1 MLNRLPPRVRG
12 SFRLAVRRPAWSDA
26 DVDDELRFHVEM
38 RVEQLMARGATRAEA
53 EEEARRRFGPSWDE
67 AVRHLH
73 RSGRAREER
82 LAMRERFDA
91 VWQDLR
97 YAVRTLRRAPRFALA
112 AVLSL
117 ALGLGATTVVFSLV
131 DHVVLRPLPY
141 ADPARLVVVREAVA
155 DLSTVY
161 PTMPANASHYLEFR
175 RACTVCD
182 GVAAI
187 KRSALTLTGVGDPQ
201 RVGAVRVSA
210 NLFSVLGVAPALG
223 RGFRAEE
230 DRPGAARVVVL
241 SDAFWRRQFGGD
253 PRVIG
258 RTVTLNDAAFEIVG
272 VLPPRAGLQ
281 GGDALGA
288 LVGLPRE
295 VDVYRPLA
303 LTRREETTPG
313 EFDYAVI
320 ARLGAD
326 ATSEQLEG
334 QLAGLTAGMLERS
347 GQPLDAVR
355 PVVTPLQEQVVG
367 GAGRPLLVLLAA
379 VAAVLLIVCVNLANL
394 ALVRAAGRE
403 RESAVR
409 VAMGAGRARIARLA
423 LAESLVLAVV
433 GCAAALLL
441 ARWGLDA
448 LVALAPATLP
458 RIGEVRLDGRVFA
471 SVAVLAAVVALVV
484 GALPALRAGRVQPAE
499 TLKAG
504 TRTVKGGRIAAR
516 RRALF
521 IAAQVAFSTVLL
533 VAAGLLLTSFQRV
546 LRVERG
552 FETEGVLALDV
563 VLPGNAYASDVR
575 RMQYFDRV
583 QAELA
588 GVRGVSTAAVASAM
602 PLEGETWV
610 DGIARAED
618 GRSGGERPT
627 ANLRFVTPTYFAAVG
642 TPVRRGRAFVAEDR
656 GRRTVVVSERVA
668 RTLWPGEDAVGQR
681 IMAGNN
687 DTAAVVVGV
696 ASDVRTSR
704 LEEEG
709 SLVVYLPAWEYPP
722 AQATLVVRTSAD
734 ADAVTGAVRAAL
746 RRVDPAVPVARV
758 RTMSDVVA
766 TATAAR
772 RFQLG
777 LLALFAA
784 MALVTAAT
792 GIYGVIAQSLASRAG
807 EIGVRLALG
816 ARPADVRRL
825 VLREGLTPAAV
836 GLVVG
841 VAAAVV
847 LGRGLQA
854 MLFQVRPGDPAT
866 LAGVTLVLGAVALV
880 ACAIPARRAA
890 ATGVAAML
898 RQE

>member
-12 SFRLAVRRPAWSDA
+12 AFRLAVRRPAWTDA
-26 DVDDELRFHVEM
+26 DVDDELRFHLEM
-38 RVEQLMARGATRAEA
+38 RVEQLVARGWTREEA
-53 EEEARRRFGPSWDE
+53 EVEARRRFGPSWDE

-73 RSGRAREER
+73 ESGRAREER
-82 LAMRERFDA
+82 LAMRERLDA

-117 ALGLGATTVVFSLV
+117 ALGLGATTVIFSLV

-141 ADPARLVVVREAVA
+141 ADPGRLVVVREAIA
-155 DLSTVY
+155 ELRAVY
-161 PTMPANASHYLEFR
+161 PTMPANASHFLAFR
-175 RACTVCD
+175 RACTACE

-187 KRSALTLTGVGDPQ
+187 KRSAVTLTGRGDPQ
-201 RVGAVRVSA
+201 RVGAARVSA
-210 NLFSVLGVAPALG
+210 NLFAVLGVAPALG
-223 RGFRAEE
+223 RGFREEE

-253 PRVIG
+253 PSVVG
-258 RTVTLNDAAFEIVG
+258 RTVTLNDAPFEVVG
-272 VLPPRAGLQ
+272 VLPPRVGLP

-288 LVGLPRE
+288 LIGLPRE

-303 LTRREETTPG
+303 LTPREETTPG

-320 ARLGAD
+320 ARVRPGVTPA
-326 ATSEQLEG
+326 QLEG
-334 QLAGLTAGMLERS
+334 QLGGLLAGVLERAGATPGS
-347 GQPLDAVR
+347 VR
-355 PVVTPLQEQVVG
+355 PVVVPMQEQVVG

-394 ALVRAAGRE
+394 TLVRAGGRE

-409 VAMGAGRARIARLA
+409 VAMGAGRGRIARLA
-423 LAESLVLAVV
+423 LAESAVLALA
-433 GCAAALLL
+433 GCAVALLL

-458 RIGEVRLDGRVFA
+458 RIAEVRLDGRVFA
-471 SVAVLAAVVALVV
+471 AAALLATVVGLGV
-484 GALPALRAGRVQPAE
+484 GALPALRAGRIQPGE

-504 TRTVKGGRIAAR
+504 TRTVKGGRTAAR
-516 RRALF
+516 RRSLF
-521 IAAQVAFSTVLL
+521 ITAQVAFSTVLL
-533 VAAGLLLTSFQRV
+533 VAAGLLLTSFVRV
-546 LRVERG
+546 LRVDRG
-552 FETEGVLALDV
+552 FETAGVLALDV
-563 VLPGNAYASDVR
+563 VLPVASYDTDAR
-575 RMQYFDRV
+575 RLQYFEQV
-583 QAELA
+583 QAALA
-588 GVRGVSTAAVASAM
+588 GVGGVRSSAVASAL

-610 DGIARAED
+610 DGIARADAAGE
-618 GRSGGERPT
+618 GGERPT
-627 ANLRFVTPTYFAAVG
+627 ANLRFVSPDYFATVG
-642 TPVRRGRAFVAEDR
+642 TPVRRGQSFSSTDR

-668 RTLWPGEDAVGQR
+668 RTLWPGQDPVGQR
-681 IMAGNN
+681 ILAGNS

-709 SLVVYLPAWEYPP
+709 SLVVYLPVWEYPP
-722 AQATLVVRTSAD
+722 AQASLVVRTAGDPSAAT
-734 ADAVTGAVRAAL
+734 ADVRAAL
-746 RRVDPAVPVARV
+746 RRVDPTVPVARV

-766 TATAAR
+766 AATAAR

-777 LLALFAA
+777 LLALFAV

-807 EIGVRLALG
+807 EMGVRLALG

-825 VLREGLTPAAV
+825 VLREGLTPTALGLVAGVVAAV
-836 GLVVG
+836 
-841 VAAAVV
+841 A
-847 LGRGLQA
+847 LGRGLQSL
-854 MLFQVRPGDPAT
+854 LFEVRPGDPTT
-866 LAGVTLVLGAVALV
+866 LAVVAVVLGAVAV
-880 ACAIPARRAA
+880 AACAIPARRAA